1 MDEHNSEQTTSSA
14 EKDNP
19 IFEVSLPD
27 LEKFLKRYEIAHLR
41 STIFERFTILI
52 LSASGFVAALAWDDA
67 LKGMFKEFIGLS
79 GTIGG
84 KFLYALLV
92 TIVAVI
98 LSMILGRK
106 LIEKRKDNL
115 K

>member
-1 MDEHNSEQTTSSA
+1 MDDQNNANDSKES
-14 EKDNP
+14 P

-27 LEKFLKRYEIAHLR
+27 LEKFIKRYELSHLR
-41 STIFERFTILI
+41 STLFERFTILI

-67 LKGMFKEFIGLS
+67 LKGMFKDLVGLS
-79 GTIGG
+79 GTLQG

-92 TIVAVI
+92 TIIAII